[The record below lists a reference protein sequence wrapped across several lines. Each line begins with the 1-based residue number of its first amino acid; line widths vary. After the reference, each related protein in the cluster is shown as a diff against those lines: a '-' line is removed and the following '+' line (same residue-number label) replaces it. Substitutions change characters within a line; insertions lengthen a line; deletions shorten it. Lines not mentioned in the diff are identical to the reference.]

1 MQMEMKK
8 RAEVERKHSSL
19 EKTEGQVT
27 AKINGQSKLIRL
39 LGEEGG
45 VIKHLMSPPM

>member
-19 EKTEGQVT
+19 EEMEGRGTV
-27 AKINGQSKLIRL
+27 KINGQSKLIRL

-45 VIKHLMSPPM
+45 VIKYLMSHPI